1 MDPYFNGLLTEFG
14 KSPGLRHPW
23 NPALS
28 TLPHTLAPLQNS
40 GNPPMK
46 SLIALT
52 VTFVFTIAVGVAGKP
67 SAFAT
72 DQAIA
77 NAKAAKQPIMLAEQE
92 LPFDRYWSKN

>member
-14 KSPGLRHPW
+14 KSPWPLP
-23 NPALS
+23 S
-28 TLPHTLAPLQNS
+28 TEPGFKHAAPNWRVTNS